1 MSLQFRSLGALVLA
15 ATFVAV
21 GCRGPER
28 GGKGDA
34 REPRV
39 VSLHDVT
46 TEIVVAL
53 GAKDRLVGMAELYD
67 ATDDL
72 RAATAAVKKVEGA
85 ESILATGADVVL
97 GLEIVKIKSPDM
109 VASLVAHEKS
119 VHLPALTQVSDVET
133 LIREVARRL
142 KKEKEGE
149 KLAAEFSAKVGA
161 PVAAREPKRVFVY
174 DCCDPPFTAGRRTVL
189 SDLIVREGG
198 RNVFADVDAAY
209 THVSWEE
216 VIARKPEMIVVHAY
230 TDGASPDVSG
240 KLEKLRAIE
249 PLRELPVTV
258 MPLRFS
264 LGGLKTGEAA
274 TLLRSFVEG
283 TAKSGQSGV
292 VPTVVPAALPPR
304 GAGPT

>member
-15 ATFVAV
+15 ATFVTA

-28 GGKGDA
+28 GGKGAAKSDA
-34 REPRV
+34 NEPRI

-53 GAKDRLVGMAELYD
+53 GATERLVGMAELYD
-67 ATDDL
+67 ATDEL
-72 RAATAAVKKVEGA
+72 RAATAAIEKVEGA
-85 ESILATGADVVL
+85 ESILASGADVVL
-97 GLEIVKIKSPDM
+97 GLEIVKNKSPDL
-109 VASLVAHEKS
+109 VASLLAHDKS
-119 VHLPALTQVSDVET
+119 VHLPALTSVNDVET

-149 KLAAEFSAKVGA
+149 KLVADFSAKVGA
-161 PVAAREPKRVFVY
+161 KVAAREPKRVFVY

-189 SDLIVREGG
+189 SDLIAREGG

-249 PLRELPVTV
+249 PLRALPVTV

-274 TLLRSFVEG
+274 TLLRSAV
-283 TAKSGQSGV
+283 AGV
-292 VPTVVPAALPPR
+292 
-304 GAGPT
+304 AGPT